1 MIGYRFL
8 PPAED
13 EMSEAALF
21 YDAASVGLGED
32 FLVDVQ
38 QRIDRLREYPKAAH
52 QSLRN

>member
-21 YDAASVGLGED
+21 YDAASVVWEKTFLLTFNSGLIGY
-32 FLVDVQ
+32 VS
-38 QRIDRLREYPKAAH
+38 IPRLAR
-52 QSLRN
+52 Q